1 MGHTINPSENT
12 AGGPGTSSH
21 VFYER
26 IQLIHRRN
34 INATFITPNHTTAAD
49 TTPDEAI
56 NMPPALHPRSSMTLS
71 LFTSTLAI
79 SFLVVG
85 LPHLIPCPVQPQAY
99 ADDGTPIPRRRRRRE
114 VDSEGENG
122 EANVMRDQPV
132 SRGKVK
138 RREAVNIMR
147 WNWPIARGMYQ
158 SKSRY

>member
-1 MGHTINPSENT
+1 MGENT

-71 LFTSTLAI
+71 LF
-79 SFLVVG
+79 VVG

-99 ADDGTPIPRRRRRRE
+99 ADAGTPIPRRRRRRE

-132 SRGKVK
+132 SRERECPVPKPTGLVGQILGVK
-138 RREAVNIMR
+138 
-147 WNWPIARGMYQ
+147 
-158 SKSRY
+158 K